1 MTLNSCIWRYLAF
14 VGLFSQS
21 IWSLQ
26 SQLYLKFSLPRKSK
40 WRTLKIKKKRRE
52 ATLTKIMMM
61 RRCEPQ
67 SLFLGFIRFPQLVLC
82 GSYDGI
88 TTRPNR
94 GQTGQ
99 PRGKE
104 GFRRFEKNVLFIHQ
118 ERGNSGDFRELKKYG
133 FLFMVTLVIQLL
145 FLRLKILKKNY
156 FKSPNQPQRGLNL
169 NHNSTI

>member
-1 MTLNSCIWRYLAF
+1 MWEYKMTLNSCIWRYLAF

-52 ATLTKIMMM
+52 AILTKIMMM

-99 PRGKE
+99 PRGERGVPEIWKKCVFHSLVKKE
-104 GFRRFEKNVLFIHQ
+104 KGELRRFQSV
-118 ERGNSGDFRELKKYG
+118 
-133 FLFMVTLVIQLL
+133 
-145 FLRLKILKKNY
+145 
-156 FKSPNQPQRGLNL
+156 
-169 NHNSTI
+169 

>member
-1 MTLNSCIWRYLAF
+1 M
-14 VGLFSQS
+14 GLFSQS

-26 SQLYLKFSLPRKSK
+26 SQLYLKFSQPRKSK

-52 ATLTKIMMM
+52 AILTKIMMM

-99 PRGKE
+99 PRGGE
-104 GFRRFEKNVLFIHQ
+104 GFRRFKKNVLFIHRRFHRAKRMWFSFHGHTGHSTVIS
-118 ERGNSGDFRELKKYG
+118 EIKDFKEK
-133 FLFMVTLVIQLL
+133 LF
-145 FLRLKILKKNY
+145 
-156 FKSPNQPQRGLNL
+156 
-169 NHNSTI
+169 

>member
-26 SQLYLKFSLPRKSK
+26 SQLYLKFSQPRKSK

-52 ATLTKIMMM
+52 AIWKGLMVIMMM

-104 GFRRFEKNVLFIHQ
+104 GFRRFEKNVVFFSWSHWSFNCYWSETFIFFDRLVHQ
-118 ERGNSGDFRELKKYG
+118 TS
-133 FLFMVTLVIQLL
+133 
-145 FLRLKILKKNY
+145 
-156 FKSPNQPQRGLNL
+156 
-169 NHNSTI
+169 